1 MSYYYEVI
9 VFSQINDCL
18 TYKYDQK
25 LSIGTIVEVPL
36 RKKKSS
42 GVVIAEK
49 KPDQIS
55 FDLKK
60 ILSILNSYQHPISKQ
75 NLDFLNYVSTH
86 YFIDLGMVYKMA
98 ISNIPS
104 LQIKK
109 YFSYKKNIFT
119 TQQSLMT
126 KSNLSKSEFENLL
139 STKQIQLTNKNFLF
153 DKIKKEI
160 VLNQE
165 QQRIYNHIGKSQDI
179 DFHSHLIDGVTG
191 SGKTELYLKLVQNNL
206 EQGYQSLVLLP
217 EIALTEEWSK
227 RFKQYFGCEPFIWH
241 SKQTKV
247 QKNRIIQ
254 SLLSGEA
261 CVVVGARS
269 SVLLPFNN
277 LKLII
282 CDEEHDS
289 SYKQEEGPRYHAR
302 DMAIYKAKCSKAC
315 CVLVSAS
322 PSLETLFNVQKEKIQ
337 NHQLTHQFHQT
348 ELPIVEVIDMN
359 VSKPSSKTWIS
370 KTVFDQTFSVLK
382 KKRQVLFF
390 LNRRGYAPT
399 KICVNCHTSIQCQRC
414 AVNLVYHKKIDR
426 LVCHHCSNLYDP
438 QQVCKMCSSE
448 KFVSIGIGL
457 ERLQEEVTRLFPGY
471 ASQVFSSDTL
481 RSKKNKKDLMESVF
495 NQNTSLLIGSQIIG
509 KSFHFP
515 NLKLVN
521 IIDGDSSLYSPDFR
535 AMEKTYQLLQQV
547 AGRSGRE
554 GERGKVLIQ
563 TNNPQH
569 PIFKSIQNQN
579 RLEFIS
585 TELERREKSQ
595 LPPFFK
601 IAQIQILHP
610 NFPSLREICLEVLEI
625 SQKYQ
630 LGILGP
636 TPALIPYKKNHY
648 QENFYFKQSS
658 YAQIR
663 SNINVINQ
671 HLSPKNKRFLI
682 IDIDPL
688 SIA

>member
-1 MSYYYEVI
+1 
-9 VFSQINDCL
+9 
-18 TYKYDQK
+18 
-25 LSIGTIVEVPL
+25 
-36 RKKKSS
+36 
-42 GVVIAEK
+42 
-49 KPDQIS
+49 
-55 FDLKK
+55 
-60 ILSILNSYQHPISKQ
+60 
-75 NLDFLNYVSTH
+75 
-86 YFIDLGMVYKMA
+86 
-98 ISNIPS
+98 
-104 LQIKK
+104 
-109 YFSYKKNIFT
+109 
-119 TQQSLMT
+119 
-126 KSNLSKSEFENLL
+126 
-139 STKQIQLTNKNFLF
+139 
-153 DKIKKEI
+153 
-160 VLNQE
+160 
-165 QQRIYNHIGKSQDI
+165 
-179 DFHSHLIDGVTG
+179 
-191 SGKTELYLKLVQNNL
+191 
-206 EQGYQSLVLLP
+206 
-217 EIALTEEWSK
+217 
-227 RFKQYFGCEPFIWH
+227 
-241 SKQTKV
+241 
-247 QKNRIIQ
+247 
-254 SLLSGEA
+254 
-261 CVVVGARS
+261 
-269 SVLLPFNN
+269 
-277 LKLII
+277 
-282 CDEEHDS
+282 
-289 SYKQEEGPRYHAR
+289 
-302 DMAIYKAKCSKAC
+302 
-315 CVLVSAS
+315 
-322 PSLETLFNVQKEKIQ
+322 
-337 NHQLTHQFHQT
+337 
-348 ELPIVEVIDMN
+348 VEVIDMN

-370 KTVFDQTFSVLK
+370 KTVFDQTLSVLK
-382 KKRQVLFF
+382 KKGQVLFF

-438 QQVCKMCSSE
+438 QQVCKMCSAE

-610 NFPSLREICLEVLEI
+610 NFPALREICLEVLEI